1 MLSKDA
7 TVSGAQAPDGTH
19 RRVIVLGATG
29 AFGRHVCAAVGAAG
43 EEVLRVARRPGTATG
58 AGRFFPMDLVG
69 EGPDGLARLI
79 DAERPYAVVNAA
91 GAVWL
96 CSPEAMRQ
104 ANHALV
110 DTVLAAMAAASWR
123 PRLVHVGSVH
133 EYAPQ
138 PPGTSL
144 DERTPTRPTT
154 LYGRTKLQGTEAVL
168 KASAAGQVE
177 AVVLRVSN
185 AIGAGTSPGSLLGRV
200 AAQLRAAE
208 ADREAVVRVSPLRAS
223 RDFVDARDAADAV
236 LAAAALPVG
245 GELINIG
252 RGEAVPVRTMV
263 ERLITASGQRA
274 RIVEEAEPGARPATD
289 QDWMR
294 VETSRARRL
303 LHWTVRHSIDSSA
316 RDLWEA
322 TAPGAETSPPGHPA
336 ATVPH
341 PPRPETA
348 DHRPR
353 GGSTRTTR
361 TWPPQTRPVQ
371 QPE

>member
-1 MLSKDA
+1 MLRQHP
-7 TVSGAQAPDGTH
+7 TVSGAQAPDGTP
-19 RRVIVLGATG
+19 RRVLVLGATG
-29 AFGRHVCAAVGAAG
+29 AFGRHVCAAAGAAG
-43 EEVLRVARRPGTATG
+43 EEVLGVARRPGPATG
-58 AGRFFPMDLVG
+58 PGRFFPMDLTG
-69 EGPDGLARLI
+69 AGPGGLARLI

-96 CSPEAMRQ
+96 SSPEAMRQ

-110 DTVLAAMAAASWR
+110 HTVLAAMAAASWR
-123 PRLVHVGSVH
+123 PRLVQVGSVH

-138 PPGTSL
+138 PAGTPL

-154 LYGRTKLQGTEAVL
+154 LYGRTKLQGSEAVL
-168 KASAAGQVE
+168 TAAAAGQVE

-200 AAQLRAAE
+200 AAQLRAADT
-208 ADREAVVRVSPLRAS
+208 DREAVIRVSPLRAS

-252 RGEAVPVRTMV
+252 RGEATPVRTVV
-263 ERLITASGQRA
+263 ERLITASGQQA
-274 RIVEEAEPGARPATD
+274 RIVEEAAPGSRATTE

-294 VETSRARRL
+294 VETGKARRL

-322 TAPGAETSPPGHPA
+322 TAPAAEPSPPDHPA
-336 ATVPH
+336 ATVPV

-353 GGSTRTTR
+353 GDSTRTTR
-361 TWPPQTRPVQ
+361 TRPPRNRPVQ

>member
-1 MLSKDA
+1 MLRQDA
-7 TVSGAQAPDGTH
+7 TVSGAEARDGTR
-19 RRVIVLGATG
+19 RRVLVLGATG
-29 AFGRHVCAAVGAAG
+29 AFGRHVCAAVTAAG
-43 EEVLRVARRPGTATG
+43 EEVLRVARRPGPATAP
-58 AGRFFPMDLVG
+58 GRFFPMDLTG
-69 EGPDGLARLI
+69 AGPDGLARLI
-79 DAERPYAVVNAA
+79 DAERPHAVVNAA

-154 LYGRTKLQGTEAVL
+154 LYGRTKLQGTEAVRT
-168 KASAAGQVE
+168 ASAAGQVE

-200 AAQLRAAE
+200 AAQLRAAAADHE
-208 ADREAVVRVSPLRAS
+208 AEVRVSPLRAS
-223 RDFVDARDAADAV
+223 RDFVDSRDAADAV
-236 LAAAALPVG
+236 LAAASLPVA

-263 ERLITASGQRA
+263 ERLITASGRRA
-274 RIVEEAEPGARPATD
+274 RIVEEAEPGARPATE

-294 VETSRARRL
+294 VETGRARRL

-322 TAPGAETSPPGHPA
+322 TAPDAEPSPPDHPA
-336 ATVPH
+336 ATVPDT
-341 PPRPETA
+341 PRPETA

-353 GGSTRTTR
+353 GDRTRTTR
-361 TWPPQTRPVQ
+361 TRPPRTRPVQ